1 MLWWSPFFLSTLSRY
16 RQTSSRLER
25 DTDNKIEIHSYRLDL
40 ICLWGAEHTQ
50 QRSSFSDISSRGRF
64 IFCLCFVY
72 HPEKKTKYLR
82 KLFVFQAAA
91 VVLCL
96 TVLSVGCVVCRYLTW
111 KSGQELKKLWKSIG
125 KWCHRAV
132 TAVKYIHCHCW
143 VIWSVWHNRGW
154 VGVILIIIF
163 LAKIHSSSC
172 FHFWGFRST
181 PNSLINFFSLN
192 CTMWCVWFILL
203 LFIEIKFS
211 HTFTSLSSFFS
222 LLFALANLD

>member
-1 MLWWSPFFLSTLSRY
+1 MWWSPFFLSAISRY

-25 DTDNKIEIHSYRLDL
+25 DTDNKIEINSYRLGL
-40 ICLWGAEHTQ
+40 ICPWGAEHTQ
-50 QRSSFSDISSRGRF
+50 QRSSFSDISRGRF

-72 HPEKKTKYLR
+72 HPERKTKYLH

-96 TVLSVGCVVCRYLTW
+96 TVLSVGCVVCCYLTW

-163 LAKIHSSSC
+163 LAKIHLQLLVFAFEAFAAHQIHSLISFLLIAQC
-172 FHFWGFRST
+172 DACDLYFFYLLRS
-181 PNSLINFFSLN
+181 NSLTHSL
-192 CTMWCVWFILL
+192 L
-203 LFIEIKFS
+203 
-211 HTFTSLSSFFS
+211 S
-222 LLFALANLD
+222 LLFFFRYLLWQI